1 MRLACLE
8 GSLSASPDKHGAQ
21 LAGSHT
27 LAGQAG
33 GVAVGLLQLLQGGC
47 NAVQRAVVPVACLF
61 L

>member
-1 MRLACLE
+1 MQLTCLQGRL
-8 GSLSASPDKHGAQ
+8 STSPDKHGAQ

-33 GVAVGLLQLLQGGC
+33 GVAVGLLQLLQGGRD
-47 NAVQRAVVPVACLF
+47 AVQRAVVPVACLF